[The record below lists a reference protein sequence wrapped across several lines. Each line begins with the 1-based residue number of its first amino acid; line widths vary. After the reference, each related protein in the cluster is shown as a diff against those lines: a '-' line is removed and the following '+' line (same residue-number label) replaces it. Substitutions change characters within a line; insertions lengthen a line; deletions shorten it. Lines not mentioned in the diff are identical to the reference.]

1 MVKKNLILKRFIKN
15 PGTIGALC
23 ASSPALC
30 KAMVSDINISWSRNV
45 VELGPG
51 TGAITYSILEAI
63 RPGTNFFT
71 IELDQTICE
80 EFTKRFP
87 HVKIYNDSASNMS
100 KIINQH
106 GMDKVD
112 TIISGLP
119 WASFPH
125 SLQRE
130 IIHPILDS
138 LRDGGYFTTF
148 AYIQGVFIPSAR
160 RFRKIL
166 NENFSSVETS
176 RVVWG
181 NIPPAFVYRCRK

>member
-1 MVKKNLILKRFIKN
+1 VKRNLILKQFIKN

-23 ASSPALC
+23 PSSPALC

-45 VELGPG
+45 IELGPG
-51 TGAITYSILEAI
+51 TGAITYSILETI

-71 IELDQTICE
+71 IELDVTIYE
-80 EFTKRFP
+80 EFKKRFP
-87 HVKIYNDSASNMS
+87 HVKIYNDSASNMA
-100 KIINQH
+100 KIIKTQ

-119 WASFPH
+119 WASFPY

-130 IIHPILDS
+130 IMHPILES

-166 NENFSSVETS
+166 TENFSSVETS
-176 RVVWG
+176 RVIWS
-181 NIPPAFVYRCRK
+181 NLPPAFVYRCRK